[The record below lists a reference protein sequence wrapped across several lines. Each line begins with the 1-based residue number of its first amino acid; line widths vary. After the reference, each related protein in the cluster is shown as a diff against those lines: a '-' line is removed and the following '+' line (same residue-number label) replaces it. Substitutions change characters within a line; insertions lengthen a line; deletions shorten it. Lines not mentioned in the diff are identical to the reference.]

1 MSSAWFGL
9 STALRGLVASQ
20 VMMDIAAHNTANAN
34 TPGYSRQ
41 RVGLVASAPFSYP
54 AFNRSGLPG
63 QVGTGV
69 SIATITRVRDAFL
82 DLQLRGQVQ
91 LEGAWTARRDELAK
105 VESIFPEPDP
115 SGLGGTIGRF
125 WDAWQ
130 DLAVD
135 PTSAAARAAVLEAA
149 ATLAGRF
156 NRDAAQLETLTDGID
171 LQVAQDVGTINDLAA
186 RIASLNLQIQR
197 VRITGDNPNDLEDQR
212 DALFDELSAI
222 VPVTLQPETDGT
234 VSVLL
239 GGTDL
244 VTRGRAR
251 LLTTVPDAVGRPSP
265 AWMDGSAVPLG
276 EARLGAL
283 VAFRDV
289 QLASYRAKLD
299 TLAATVADAVNAI
312 HATGFDAS
320 GAVGGPVFTFT
331 AGAAAATLAVAAPIA
346 ADARRLAA
354 AGVAGQPGN
363 GAIAGAIGDLR
374 MARLFAGGTQTAADA
389 YAGLIG
395 QIGSDA
401 RQAIDMARNQALVT
415 DQLRQR
421 RESTSGVSL
430 DEEAADM
437 IRFQRSYQA
446 SARVITVMD
455 ELLDTL
461 INRTGLV
468 GL

>member
-9 STALRGLVASQ
+9 NTALRGLVASQ
-20 VMMDIAAHNTANAN
+20 VMMDIGAHNTANAN
-34 TPGYSRQ
+34 TAGYSRQ
-41 RVGLVASAPFSYP
+41 RVTLVASTPFSYP

-69 SIATITRVRDAFL
+69 SIATIARVRDAFV
-82 DLQLRGQVQ
+82 DLQLRGQIP
-91 LEGAWTARRDELAK
+91 LEGAWTARRDELSK
-105 VESIFPEPDP
+105 VEVIFPEPDP
-115 SGLGGTIGRF
+115 SGLGSVLGRF
-125 WDAWQ
+125 WDSWS
-130 DLAVD
+130 DLSAD
-135 PTSAAARAAVLEAA
+135 PMSATARAAVVEVA
-149 ATLAGRF
+149 ATLAGRL
-156 NRDAAQLETLTDGID
+156 NGTAAQLASLADGID
-171 LQVAQDVGTINDLAA
+171 LQVGQDVAAINDLAA
-186 RIASLNLQIQR
+186 RIASLNSQIQR
-197 VRITGDNPNDLEDQR
+197 VRISGDRPNDLEDQR
-212 DALFDELSAI
+212 DALFDDLAAI
-222 VPVTLQPETDGT
+222 IPARLEPQADGT
-234 VSVLL
+234 VTVLV

-244 VTRGRAR
+244 VNGGRAR
-251 LLTTVPDAVGRPSP
+251 SLTTVPDLAGRLTP
-265 AWMDGSAVPLG
+265 AWPDGSAVPLG

-299 TLAATVADAVNAI
+299 TLAATVADAVNAV
-312 HATGFDAS
+312 HATGFDANGTAG
-320 GAVGGPVFTFT
+320 GAVFTYT
-331 AGAAAATLAVAAPIA
+331 AGDAAATLAVAAPIA

-354 AGVAGQPGN
+354 AGATGQPGN
-363 GAIAGAIGDLR
+363 GAIAGAIADLR
-374 MARLFAGGTQTAADA
+374 LARLFGGGSQTATDA
-389 YAGLIG
+389 YAGMIG
-395 QIGSDA
+395 QIGSDT
-401 RQAIDMARNQALVT
+401 RQAIEMARNQALVT

-455 ELLDTL
+455 EMLDTL